1 MCKSR
6 LHSSLL
12 PVSTIVVPLS
22 TSDFFIS
29 FPCNIFPF
37 LIWILLLFCIL
48 CTVDSA
54 IYTGKCSKLHKAKA
68 ALGSDYISLVLV
80 FLSSLSRVLNFTAAV
95 ACRCKNGFAKSH
107 GRASRARR
115 RRTAVISVPSIGDD
129 ESRKQ
134 EENFLHR
141 KVPAN
146 KGNGAVVKMWCRRC
160 LNPTLIRFLST
171 AMSLRF
177 ASGISA
183 SMFMFSNISLT
194 FLFVN
199 EFEGFSS

>member
-141 KVPAN
+141 EGSRKQS
-146 KGNGAVVKMWCRRC
+146 KRC
-160 LNPTLIRFLST
+160 SRENLMQTMFEPNARFLST

-183 SMFMFSNISLT
+183 SMFMFSNISHT

-199 EFEGFSS
+199 DFEGFSS